1 MSDTSSRM
9 PAPYGA
15 PAVGG
20 VLAPDLAPERL
31 TAFVGQLAGHG
42 AARIGA
48 DAVWAAFHAAFPDR
62 PAGPEERRWLLTALK
77 HAQAEG
83 VITLPS
89 ERGARWDRTAH
100 PPLPRSVDKPSEELP
115 VVDAS
120 WRRDPWH
127 PALAW
132 VPELPSVS
140 AGTLGFLR
148 RVHAGLARGEF
159 ATPAPLKYRSLALTG
174 DEKRLGK
181 LLATKLFGEG
191 RLSLELLGCLP
202 DALPLAW
209 APVGPAPR
217 VIVFENAEP
226 FIVAHRLLAS
236 RADAPYGIV
245 AYGGGNAVAKSIG
258 WLRTIGRPVEA
269 VHYVGDLD
277 RPGLDFAR
285 AAARA
290 AGAAGLPPVIAAPGV
305 HAAMLRAAASFG
317 FPSGWAYGELGV
329 PNSDSERLAFLPEET
344 RPEAVQVLEGGR
356 RVPEEVLGP
365 AELSAVWFPMTD

>member
-1 MSDTSSRM
+1 MFI
-9 PAPYGA
+9 G
-15 PAVGG
+15 
-20 VLAPDLAPERL
+20 RL
-31 TAFVGQLAGHG
+31 GNHR
-42 AARIGA
+42 AARIDA
-48 DAVWAAFHAAFPDR
+48 DAIWAAFHAAFPDR
-62 PAGPEERRWLLTALK
+62 PVGPDERRWLLAALE
-77 HAQAEG
+77 HARVEG

-89 ERGARWDRTAH
+89 ERGVRWDRTAH
-100 PPLPRSVDKPSEELP
+100 PPLPRSVDKAPEELL
-115 VVDAS
+115 VVESS

-140 AGTLGFLR
+140 TRTLTFLR

-174 DEKRLGK
+174 DEKRLGR
-181 LLATKLFGEG
+181 LAVTRLFGEG
-191 RLSLELLGCLP
+191 RLTLDLLGCLP
-202 DALPLAW
+202 DSLPLAW
-209 APVGPAPR
+209 APVGSAPR
-217 VIVFENAEP
+217 VLVFENAEP

-290 AGAAGLPPVIAAPGV
+290 AAAAGLPPVIAAPGV

-317 FPSGWAYGELGV
+317 FPCGWTYGEPGG

-344 RPEAVQVLEGGR
+344 RAEAVQVLEGGR

-365 AELSAVWFPMTD
+365 AELSAVWFPTTD